1 MYFRGLIAHDA
12 VVSETI
18 YFVAE
23 NFHLAHKGAQLA
35 YPDSRLVWLFPV
47 DEDDV
52 PAYIRGSAEEG
63 TDRELLDIARRL
75 ERK

>member
-1 MYFRGLIAHDA
+1 MYFKGLIAHDA
-12 VVSETI
+12 VASETI

-35 YPDSRLVWLFPV
+35 YPDSSVVWLFPV

-52 PAYIRGSAEEG
+52 PDYVKGSADEPTG
-63 TDRELLDIARRL
+63 NTLLDVARGTR
-75 ERK
+75 